1 MLSKSE
7 EDYIKA
13 IFQLAYTI
21 GGEKIGTNQLAQQL
35 DVAPASANNMLKR
48 LKEKN
53 LVDYQKYGKLT
64 LTPTGK
70 TVAIQLIRKHRLW
83 ETFLYQ
89 KLGFSWDEVH
99 DAAEQLEHVQSEKLI
114 ERLDQ
119 FLGNPQFDPHGD
131 PIPDAQGN
139 FTPVNFKTL
148 AEVKPGEHCRIIGV
162 KDSSSV
168 FLQYLTELGLA
179 LQSEIQVL
187 HKIPFDNSLRITIP
201 NHPPFTVSEKFA
213 LHILVEPQS

>member
-7 EDYIKA
+7 EDYLKA
-13 IFQLAYTI
+13 IFQLSYTL
-21 GGEKIGTNQLAQQL
+21 GSDKIGTNQLAQQL

-48 LKEKN
+48 LKEKT

-64 LTPTGK
+64 LTALGK
-70 TVAIQLIRKHRLW
+70 ASAIQLIRKHRLW

-99 DAAEQLEHVQSEKLI
+99 DAAEQLEHVRSEKLI

-131 PIPDAQGN
+131 PIPDACGN
-139 FTPVNFKTL
+139 ITPVKFKTL
-148 AEVKPGEHCRIIGV
+148 AEVKPGQNCRIIGV

-187 HKIPFDNSLRITIP
+187 NIIPFDNSLRIALK
-201 NHPPFTVSEKFA
+201 NQPPFTVSEKFS
-213 LHILVEPQS
+213 LHILVEP

>member
-7 EDYIKA
+7 EDYLKA
-13 IFQLAYTI
+13 IFHLSYTL
-21 GGEKIGTNQLAQQL
+21 GSEKIGTNQLAQQL

-48 LKEKN
+48 LKEKT

-64 LTPTGK
+64 LTALGK
-70 TVAIQLIRKHRLW
+70 TVALQLIRKHRLW

-131 PIPDAQGN
+131 PIPDARGN
-139 FTPVNFKTL
+139 IVSVKFKTL
-148 AEVKPGEHCRIIGV
+148 AEVKPGQLCRIIAV
-162 KDSSSV
+162 KDSSSA

-187 HKIPFDNSLRITIP
+187 HIIPFDNSLRIALK
-201 NHPPFTVSEKFA
+201 NQPPFTVSEKFSQ
-213 LHILVEPQS
+213 HILVEP